1 MPHSRGR
8 NTTSFLFKKKKKRVN
23 FDSRDN
29 SRRGKCPVRQWELF
43 LIHKCDFECSWS
55 NKLAHCF
62 AYFFLKIF
70 SGLKEERSLTQGMK
84 DSSVSE
90 QTEKMKFHP
99 YQDMQR

>member
-1 MPHSRGR
+1 MPCSRGR
-8 NTTSFLFKKKKKRVN
+8 NTTSFFN
-23 FDSRDN
+23 SRDN
-29 SRRGKCPVRQWELF
+29 FRMGIFPVRQWELF
-43 LIHKCDFECSWS
+43 LANRCDFVCSWS

-62 AYFFLKIF
+62 ANFFLKIF

-99 YQDMQR
+99 YQDMLR

>member
-1 MPHSRGR
+1 M
-8 NTTSFLFKKKKKRVN
+8 
-23 FDSRDN
+23 
-29 SRRGKCPVRQWELF
+29 GKLPVRLWELF
-43 LIHKCDFECSWS
+43 LAHKCDFVCDFVCSWS

-99 YQDMQR
+99 YQDMWR